1 MLSHGA
7 EINAV
12 KEILGHSSLASTQVY
27 THNDI
32 NQLKKCLTK
41 RTRAKKVK
49 IMKVNLQAVNFN
61 AKDELVEFVEE
72 KLGKLDQFYDQIVAA
87 DVFLKLDNNNSK
99 ENKIVEVRLQVP
111 GDDIVVSKD
120 GQTFEEVI
128 NLSVDTLK
136 G

>member
-1 MLSHGA
+1 
-7 EINAV
+7 
-12 KEILGHSSLASTQVY
+12 
-27 THNDI
+27 
-32 NQLKKCLTK
+32 
-41 RTRAKKVK
+41 
-49 IMKVNLQAVNFN
+49 
-61 AKDELVEFVEE
+61 
-72 KLGKLDQFYDQIVAA
+72 FYDQIVAA

-136 G
+136 RLVIKKKEKMTKK

>member
-1 MLSHGA
+1 
-7 EINAV
+7 
-12 KEILGHSSLASTQVY
+12 
-27 THNDI
+27 
-32 NQLKKCLTK
+32 
-41 RTRAKKVK
+41 
-49 IMKVNLQAVNFN
+49 MKVNLQAVNFN

-72 KLGKLDQFYDQIVAA
+72 KLRKLDQFYDQIVAA

-136 G
+136 RLVIKKKEKMMKK